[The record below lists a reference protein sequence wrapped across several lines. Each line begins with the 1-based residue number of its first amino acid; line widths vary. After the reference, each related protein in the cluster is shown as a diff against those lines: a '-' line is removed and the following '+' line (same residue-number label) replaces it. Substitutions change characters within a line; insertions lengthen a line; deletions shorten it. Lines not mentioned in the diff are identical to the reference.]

1 MQNLFGKKGLVT
13 GAASGIG
20 REIALQLAAEGVN
33 LFLWDIDEAGLKDTA
48 ETASLVGVEVNYRI
62 CDLTDSEQISAEIQ
76 YLVDTWGTLD
86 LLLNN
91 AGVAFYGPTHTMS
104 VEQWDWLLAINLHAP
119 IQITRELLPLL
130 LNRPEAHI
138 VNVSS
143 ICGLVAGARFS
154 AYQVSK
160 FALQGFSEALRAEYS
175 RQGLGVS
182 SICPGPVTTR
192 LFESAPCGR
201 EGKKTP
207 IPPRWICTTPQ
218 QVAQRTIKAIYAD
231 QGLCLVGWVSYA
243 LYYLKRIAP
252 WSLDLAHRFGRRKRM
267 KKKHAQLTLQVESGT
282 EKTPVQEIRS
292 KAA

>member
-20 REIALQLAAEGVN
+20 REIALQLAAEGVD
-33 LFLWDIDEAGLKDTA
+33 LFLWDIDEAGLQETA
-48 ETASLVGVEVNYRI
+48 ETASLVGVEVNCRI
-62 CDLTDSEQISAEIQ
+62 CDLSDAEQISVEVQ
-76 YLVDTWGTLD
+76 YLIDTWGGLD
-86 LLLNN
+86 LLVNN
-91 AGVAFYGPTHTMS
+91 AGVAFYGPTHTMTA
-104 VEQWDWLLAINLHAP
+104 EQWDWLLAINLHAP
-119 IQITRELLPLL
+119 IQITREFLPLM
-130 LNRPEAHI
+130 LNRLEAHI

-160 FALQGFSEALRAEYS
+160 YALQGFSEALRAEYS

-182 SICPGPVTTR
+182 SICPGPVTTQ
-192 LFESAPCGR
+192 LFKSAPCGR
-201 EGKKTP
+201 EGKSTP

-218 QVAQRTIKAIYAD
+218 QVAQSTIKAIYAD
-231 QGLCLVGWVSYA
+231 QGLCLVGWVAYA

-267 KKKHAQLTLQVESGT
+267 KKKAAQLALQAESQPFKEQAAET
-282 EKTPVQEIRS
+282 RS

>member
-20 REIALQLAAEGVN
+20 REIALQLAAEGVD
-33 LFLWDIDEAGLKDTA
+33 LFLWDIDEAGLADTA
-48 ETASLVGVEVNYRI
+48 ETVSLVGVEVITRT
-62 CDLTDSEQISAEIQ
+62 CDLTDQKQISAELQ
-76 YLVDTWGTLD
+76 HLVETWGTLD
-86 LLLNN
+86 LLVNN
-91 AGVAFYGPTHTMS
+91 AGVAFYGPTDTMS
-104 VEQWDWLLAINLHAP
+104 AEQWDWLLAINLHAP

-192 LFESAPCGR
+192 LFETAPCGR
-201 EGKKTP
+201 IGKKTP
-207 IPPRWICTTPQ
+207 IPPQWICTTPQ
-218 QVAQRTIKAIYAD
+218 QVAQRTIKAIYSD
-231 QGLCLVGWVSYA
+231 QGLCLVGWVAYA

-252 WSLDLAHRFGRRKRM
+252 WSLDLAHRLGRRKRM
-267 KKKHAQLTLQVESGT
+267 KKKAAQFALHSETRPVKTQAPES
-282 EKTPVQEIRS
+282 RS